1 MTVQPLKGMEVQEK
15 EEKYEKHM
23 GKLFSKNPK
32 IKGVC

>member
-23 GKLFSKNPK
+23 GKRDKKKN
-32 IKGVC
+32 VTC